1 METHIR
7 AVGYLMIVLGVAGL
21 VFFPVVFA
29 ITDAWAAWQSLL
41 DTGASPTHPISSL
54 ILGFLAFH
62 LGVLAV
68 PMIASGIGLLA
79 FHEWARSLAI
89 VCATL
94 LLFGFPVGTAA
105 GIYALWALLA
115 YETELLFLH
124 HPSRGSGGSG
134 NS

>member
-7 AVGYLMIVLGVAGL
+7 AVAYLMVALGITGL

-29 ITDAWAAWQSLL
+29 ISDAWVAWKDVL
-41 DTGASPTHPISSL
+41 DTGASPAHPVSSL

-62 LGVLAV
+62 LGVLAP
-68 PMIASGIGLLA
+68 PMIASGVGLLA
-79 FHEWARSLAI
+79 YREWARSLAI

-94 LLFGFPVGTAA
+94 LLFGFPAGTAA

-115 YETELLFLH
+115 YETELLFLR
-124 HPSRGSGGSG
+124 HPSRGSRGSGGS
-134 NS
+134 